1 MDSYLNTAEQP
12 TASTDDVTP
21 RYISDEA
28 GLGQRLNNAV
38 HQQQRADFGYL
49 LAMLSDN
56 VLEHSAS
63 ALRKQVSPAPE
74 WHPPFA
80 FGPAVPLA
88 ASDDDYAYTPG
99 ETFQQ
104 SRAAWRLHYALRP
117 EGLNPVND
125 AKFISPHVRQN
136 CAHFVQSRMHNTAQS
151 EAGSANADASEQS
164 MFNPENLVDIIDS
177 LRGVDRAVA

>member
-1 MDSYLNTAEQP
+1 MDSYLNTAEQ
-12 TASTDDVTP
+12 ASASIDETP
-21 RYISDEA
+21 PHYISDEA

-63 ALRKQVSPAPE
+63 ALRKQVSAAPE
-74 WHPPFA
+74 WRPPFA

-88 ASDDDYAYTPG
+88 ASESDFVYTPG
-99 ETFQQ
+99 ESFQQ
-104 SRAAWRLHYALRP
+104 SRAAWRLQYELRP

-125 AKFISPHVRQN
+125 PKFINPEVRHN
-136 CAHFVQSRMHNTAQS
+136 CAHFVQSRMRSVVQPNLEPDSTEAPQQS
-151 EAGSANADASEQS
+151 P
-164 MFNPENLVDIIDS
+164 FNPENLIDIIDS

>member
-1 MDSYLNTAEQP
+1 MDSYLNTAEQA
-12 TASTDDVTP
+12 TATTDDATP

-28 GLGQRLNNAV
+28 RLGQRLNNAV

-63 ALRKQVSPAPE
+63 ALRKQVNSAPE
-74 WHPPFA
+74 WRPPFA

-88 ASDDDYAYTPG
+88 ASEDDFAYTPG
-99 ETFQQ
+99 ESFQQ

-125 AKFISPHVRQN
+125 PKFISPQVRHN
-136 CAHFVQSRMHNTAQS
+136 CAHFVQSRMRSAAQQ
-151 EAGSANADASEQS
+151 EDASTDGAEES
-164 MFNPENLVDIIDS
+164 MFNPENLIDIIDS
-177 LRGVDRAVA
+177 LRGVERAVA